1 MITVGNKTENLTFGE
16 VEHFLGGI
24 WRDERDT
31 PRQILFLQITAIL
44 VSSLIFFLNGTIMKT
59 IQMQEKKTFLDWM
72 IVIDSCLCISSI
84 IPLVMH
90 VSDSPQGEL
99 VCFIKSG
106 MMFFMSILNRV
117 LSVMI
122 ALYRTIYALKP
133 SFVDTKTKRKALNVI
148 LFGSLLILSVGTTLG
163 LGMYRQKYRG
173 FAGIHI
179 IHKYNHFP
187 IYLIFLVCMQDEH
200 KFYYN
205 VEDFYSKISRRN
217 YFLLPNLHPFKITI
231 IVCFFS
237 GTILVPILY
246 GRIYK

>member
-1 MITVGNKTENLTFGE
+1 MISVGNKTENLSFEE

-31 PRQILFLQITAIL
+31 PRQILTLQIVVIF

-59 IQMQEKKTFLDWM
+59 ILMQEKKTFLDWM
-72 IVIDSCLCISSI
+72 IVIDSCFCISSI

-90 VSDSPQGEL
+90 VSDSPQGEF

-133 SFVDTKTKRKALNVI
+133 SIVDTKTKRKALNVI
-148 LFGSLLILSVGTTLG
+148 LFGSLFILSVGTTLG

-173 FAGIHI
+173 FAGTNSSQVYSQFSISMSELTV
-179 IHKYNHFP
+179 
-187 IYLIFLVCMQDEH
+187 YLIFLVCMQDEH

-205 VEDFYSKISRRN
+205 VEDFYSTLGWS
-217 YFLLPNLHPFKITI
+217 
-231 IVCFFS
+231 
-237 GTILVPILY
+237 LY
-246 GRIYK
+246 